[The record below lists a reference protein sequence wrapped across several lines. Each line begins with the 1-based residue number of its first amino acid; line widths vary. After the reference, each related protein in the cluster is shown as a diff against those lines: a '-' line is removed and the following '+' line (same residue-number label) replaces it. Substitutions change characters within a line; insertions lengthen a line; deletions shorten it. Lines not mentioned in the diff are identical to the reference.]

1 MAVPAIRK
9 ISRTLRISDLHKPRP
24 VSARLNKLHVQ
35 KLVRIAVDV
44 SSSIC
49 EDCCGV
55 ESLSDSRVDANL
67 AVRMLVGIGEAQSL
81 DEIFKLLVSDGG
93 ERPNIVCVQAWL
105 IEKGDLCATC
115 PCRTVCPDQSRCLHL
130 VDAKGHSISGKKP
143 PGFENRGA
151 RIPLNVGPVGK
162 TVVAGQEKVFL
173 DTENYPGMDWLR
185 DEEIRGYRV
194 VPIWFKGE
202 PLGGTVAYTRQE
214 QPEEIGPWGRIFA
227 NQLGA
232 AIAHA
237 RAFDEVKNLKAQLE
251 LQNAYLQEAVVEAKA
266 FGDLVG
272 QSAVLR
278 HIVSQVD
285 MVAPTDA
292 SVLILGETGTG
303 KELVAHEIH
312 RRSQRKDGP
321 LVRVNCASIPRELFE
336 SEFFGHMR
344 GSFTGAVKD
353 RAGRFET
360 AEGGTIFLD
369 EVGEI
374 PLDIQ
379 NKLLR
384 VLQEKRYE
392 RVGDDR
398 TRRANVRIIAAT
410 NRDLKQAVAAGK
422 FREDLY
428 YRLNVFPINVPPLR
442 ERLDDIPSLTKH
454 FVDLSVRELKCP
466 KPRLTHAG
474 ITKLQNYDWP
484 GNVRELRNVIERA
497 VILARGGALDFD
509 LPGASQPKAPISS
522 VVRIESSS
530 VDTAPSQFLTEAEMQ
545 RRERENLLLVL
556 QQANWKIKGPDG
568 AAELLGVKPTTLL
581 ARMKKWGLKK
591 PADETS

>member
-1 MAVPAIRK
+1 
-9 ISRTLRISDLHKPRP
+9 
-24 VSARLNKLHVQ
+24 
-35 KLVRIAVDV
+35 
-44 SSSIC
+44 
-49 EDCCGV
+49 V

>member
-1 MAVPAIRK
+1 M
-9 ISRTLRISDLHKPRP
+9 
-24 VSARLNKLHVQ
+24 
-35 KLVRIAVDV
+35 
-44 SSSIC
+44 
-49 EDCCGV
+49 
-55 ESLSDSRVDANL
+55 
-67 AVRMLVGIGEAQSL
+67 
-81 DEIFKLLVSDGG
+81 
-93 ERPNIVCVQAWL
+93 
-105 IEKGDLCATC
+105 
-115 PCRTVCPDQSRCLHL
+115 
-130 VDAKGHSISGKKP
+130 
-143 PGFENRGA
+143 
-151 RIPLNVGPVGK
+151 
-162 TVVAGQEKVFL
+162 AGQEKVFL
-173 DTENYPGMDWLR
+173 DTENHPGMDWLR

-214 QPEEIGPWGRIFA
+214 RPEEIGPWGRIFA

-312 RRSQRKDGP
+312 RRSKRKDGP

-344 GSFTGAVKD
+344 GSFTGAVRD

-374 PLDIQ
+374 PMDIQ

-398 TRRANVRIIAAT
+398 TRRADVRIIAAT
-410 NRDLKQAVAAGK
+410 NRDLKKAVAAGK

-466 KPRLTHAG
+466 KPRLTHAE
-474 ITKLQNYDWP
+474 ITTLQNYDWP

-509 LPGASQPKAPISS
+509 LPGANQPKAPISS

-530 VDTAPSQFLTEAEMQ
+530 GDTAPSQFLTEAEMQ

-556 QQANWKIKGPDG
+556 QRANWKIKGPDG
-568 AAELLGVKPTTLL
+568 AAELMGVKPTTLL